1 MQTEKVK
8 TLGVWLSADHQSEIS
23 LNYNEKI
30 AKIKTILGCWKFR
43 RLSLLGKITVLKS
56 FLAFQLVYILT
67 PLQTNHQAIKEINML
82 FFHFLW
88 NDKKDKIKRSIM
100 INDYPERG
108 RKMIDISSFTK

>member
-8 TLGVWLSADHQSEIS
+8 ALGVWLSADHQLEIS

-108 RKMIDISSFTK
+108 RKMIDISSFNK